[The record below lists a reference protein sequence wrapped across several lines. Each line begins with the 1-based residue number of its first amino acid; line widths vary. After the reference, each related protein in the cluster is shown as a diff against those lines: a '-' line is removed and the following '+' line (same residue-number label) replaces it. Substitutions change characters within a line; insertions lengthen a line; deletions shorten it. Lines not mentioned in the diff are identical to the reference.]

1 MPTAASKRDVAV
13 SMRFRE
19 EDLGI
24 IDRGAKLNGLSR
36 TEFFRQ
42 AALHRAQLAMLNE
55 TVVRFS
61 PEGFDDFIEA
71 IEKPAP
77 MELSERMRKVFSRKA
92 PWEG

>member
-1 MPTAASKRDVAV
+1 MAGATRKRDVAI
-13 SMRFRE
+13 SMRFPK
-19 EDLGI
+19 EDIGI
-24 IDRGAKLNGLSR
+24 IDKGAELNGLSR

-42 AALHRAQLAMLNE
+42 AALHKAQLAILNE

-77 MELSERMRKVFSRKA
+77 EELSARMRKIFSRKA
-92 PWEG
+92 PWEQ